1 MNAIDTTRFAKH
13 ENIKVVITVHFDEL
27 HGKWYELVIFGKNGG
42 IAIANLAKTDGLSW
56 SAVELTDHGDK
67 FNGITEFA
75 RSASKESV
83 QDLATSIVDYAA
95 AKAA

>member
-1 MNAIDTTRFAKH
+1 MNAIDTARFVKH
-13 ENIKVVITVHFDEL
+13 EHIKVVITVHFDERL
-27 HGKWYELVIFGKNGG
+27 GKWYELVIFGKNGG
-42 IAIANLAKTDGLSW
+42 IVIANLINASGCEWTV
-56 SAVELTDHGDK
+56 AELTEHGDK

-75 RSASKESV
+75 RTVSKESV